1 MSSFRFLARLTEFRN
16 TVDTCQVFTALLIT
30 VISGIVLLVLKYAF
44 FRRKYNQLWPGRKLG
59 FIDILGN
66 LSDFPWTD
74 HGRNGF
80 SFNVFLLQIISG
92 YSRLFFDKQLFGFWV
107 SYVPFIIIKKAEATE
122 AVISG
127 TKHMEKGWTYI
138 WLRPWLGTGLL
149 TSHGT
154 KWKSRRKLLTPSFH
168 FEILR
173 DFMPV
178 FNEQAHLFVKHL
190 QKETTRD
197 STDIVMPVT
206 LCSLD
211 IICETTLGVTI
222 AAQENSDSQYIKSV
236 TRAGEIIMERMVNSL
251 YWIDFFFDLMEPGKE
266 LKQHIKI
273 LHNFTM
279 SVIQEKKRKLLSG
292 DPEVGIKKK
301 RMALMDLLLEHHI
314 KTKSLTE
321 EDIREEVD
329 TFAFEG
335 HDTTSMGISWALYL
349 IGLHKD
355 VQEKVHEELDGIF
368 GDDNERHANTEDLKD
383 MKYLDCVLKESQRIF
398 PSVPFIARQI
408 NENTNICGYP
418 IPKGTSCL
426 IYIHNLHRD
435 ERWFPNPEKF
445 DPDRFLPE
453 NCTNRH
459 PFAYIPF
466 SAGPR
471 NCIGQRFAQME
482 EKIIVSTVLRHY
494 TLESLDQ
501 RDKLPPAPELI
512 LRSSLPIR
520 IKIRPREKL
529 LSKQN

>member
-1 MSSFRFLARLTEFRN
+1 MITATPMSLLRCIDIINNSISRSSPVVDRGLLRDTINYSRTNSSTSFGFLTFLSSSSRKQKRRRYLPVYDDTSKLGIATTVNLCFRRRYLMTPYKN
-16 TVDTCQVFTALLIT
+16 TAL
-30 VISGIVLLVLKYAF
+30 
-44 FRRKYNQLWPGRKLG
+44 
-59 FIDILGN
+59 
-66 LSDFPWTD
+66 
-74 HGRNGF
+74 
-80 SFNVFLLQIISG
+80 
-92 YSRLFFDKQLFGFWV
+92 
-107 SYVPFIIIKKAEATE
+107 
-122 AVISG
+122 ISG
-127 TKHMEKGWTYI
+127 TKHMEKGWTYM
-138 WLRPWLGTGLL
+138 WLQPWLGTGLL
-149 TSHGT
+149 
-154 KWKSRRKLLTPSFH
+154 
-168 FEILR
+168 
-173 DFMPV
+173 
-178 FNEQAHLFVKHL
+178 
-190 QKETTRD
+190 
-197 STDIVMPVT
+197 
-206 LCSLD
+206 
-211 IICETTLGVTI
+211 
-222 AAQENSDSQYIKSV
+222 

-251 YWIDFFFDLMEPGKE
+251 YWVDFFFNFTELGKE
-266 LKQHIKI
+266 LNQHLKV

-279 SVIQEKKRKLLSG
+279 SVIQDKKGKLLSG
-292 DPEVGIKKK
+292 DPELGTKKK

-368 GDDNERHANTEDLKD
+368 GDDTERHANTDDLKD
-383 MKYLDCVLKESQRIF
+383 MKYLDCVLKESQRIY

-408 NENTNICGYP
+408 NEDTNICGYP
-418 IPKGTSCL
+418 IPKGTLSL
-426 IYIHNLHRD
+426 VHIHSLHRD

-529 LSKQN
+529 LSR